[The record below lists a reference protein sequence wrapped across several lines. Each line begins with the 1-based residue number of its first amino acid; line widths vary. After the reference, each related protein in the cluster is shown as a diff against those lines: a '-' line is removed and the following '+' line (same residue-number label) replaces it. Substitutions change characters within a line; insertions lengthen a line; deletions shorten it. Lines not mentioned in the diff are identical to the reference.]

1 MTTDIRIKG
10 LQEISGRWFWTVVN
24 EYGVESFYCTSAR
37 GEGVFTNDG
46 KQLTGLCQFN
56 LNGVSRS
63 TQLRRLRAFFAN

>member
-24 EYGVESFYCTSAR
+24 EYGESNRYYTSNR
-37 GEGVFTNDG
+37 GEGIFTDNDN
-46 KQLTGLCQFN
+46 QMTGLCQFN

-63 TQLRRLRAFFAN
+63 TRLRRIRAFFAN